1 MALYSFG
8 PGVLYGVNSAA
19 NSTPV
24 RFGALQ
30 DVSVDFSFT
39 VKELAGSY
47 QFPLAIARGKGKIT
61 CKAKAAQINGNTLN
75 QIFFGLTSATGKQA
89 VAVDEA
95 ATIPASTPWT
105 VTAANG
111 ATFIQDLGVQNAN
124 TGLFLTKVASAPT
137 TGQYSV
143 NSSGVYTFAS
153 ADASTPVRLNY
164 SYTVAASGNK
174 IVITNQMLGT
184 TPLFQAAFTTSYLG
198 KAATF
203 TFPQC
208 TASKLTFST
217 KLEDFVIPE
226 FDFSVFADATN
237 TIGTLSFDE

>member
-8 PGVLYGVNSAA
+8 SGVLYGVNTSSAIA
-19 NSTPV
+19 TPV

-39 VKELAGSY
+39 VKELHGSY
-47 QFPLAIARGKGKIT
+47 QFPLAIARGNGKVT
-61 CKAKAAQINGNTLN
+61 CKAKSAQINGATMNS
-75 QIFFGLTSATGKQA
+75 IFFGLTSATGKQA
-89 VAVDEA
+89 VSVDEQSAIA
-95 ATIPASTPWT
+95 AT

-111 ATFIQDLGVQNAN
+111 ATFVQDLGVQNA
-124 TGLFLTKVASAPT
+124 TSGLFMTKVASAPAA
-137 TGQYSV
+137 GQYSV
-143 NSSGVYTFAS
+143 VVATGVYSFAA
-153 ADASTPVRLNY
+153 ADVTAAFPVRINY
-164 SYTVAASGNK
+164 SYGVVATGNK
-174 IVITNQMLGT
+174 IVITNQLLGT
-184 TPLFQAAFTTSYLG
+184 TPLFAAAFTTTYLS
-198 KAATF
+198 KACTF

-208 TASKLTFST
+208 TASKLTFAT